1 MKQVPLIAFA
11 NLNVFFFLSWIDLG
25 ISLMEP
31 LEDFEHHSLCLPRT
45 CSRFY
50 TSANL
55 LTTCPGRLIL
65 GLMGV
70 ALCIPTP
77 WITSQLRFALPVNN
91 HAQKCPTPASGRFQ
105 TSISWTKTTLL
116 VVLWWTRAILT
127 AMKRCG
133 MIFWWE
139 TFTTT
144 TIQTELRSECI
155 CTRRISIGAL
165 RVTTWTP
172 PRNFSSMPKIWA
184 MSGFWRVPKWLR
196 GWKIPKILRK
206 RKVFHHGCARLV
218 LPRDA
223 RTPQPTTVTTPS
235 LKISTWKPAPSVHRI
250 FHHLLIQMEI
260 RLNMKIPRTDN

>member
-11 NLNVFFFLSWIDLG
+11 NLNVFFLSWIDLG

-31 LEDFEHHSLCLPRT
+31 LEDFEHHSLCLPRV
-45 CSRFY
+45 CSRLY

-65 GLMGV
+65 GLMGL
-70 ALCIPTP
+70 ALCTPTP

-91 HAQKCPTPASGRFQ
+91 HVQKCPTPASGRFQ

-139 TFTTT
+139 TSTTT

-155 CTRRISIGAL
+155 CTRRIFIGAL

-172 PRNFSSMPKIWA
+172 PRNFSSMPKILGDVWVLTGYQVIA
-184 MSGFWRVPKWLR
+184 WMKDPQDIAQAKSFPPWTCPTRP
-196 GWKIPKILRK
+196 
-206 RKVFHHGCARLV
+206 
-218 LPRDA
+218 LPRCTASTANDCHY
-223 RTPQPTTVTTPS
+223 TKPQDFYMKTCTKCPSHFSSPTY
-235 LKISTWKPAPSVHRI
+235 
-250 FHHLLIQMEI
+250 
-260 RLNMKIPRTDN
+260 TDGN